1 MRKNFR
7 ELHTRQLD
15 ARIRAARM
23 IAHAPPPRNGWIR
36 AVRQALGMS
45 QPQLAA
51 RLKLKRQSLNDL
63 EKAEAAGK
71 ITLESLRR
79 VARALEC
86 TLTYA
91 LVPTKGSIARTR
103 ESRAEE
109 LADRE
114 LERVAHSMT
123 LEAQGLPQ
131 LEIRRQR
138 KRVAGEFLRGSSRTL
153 WR

>member
-1 MRKNFR
+1 
-7 ELHTRQLD
+7 
-15 ARIRAARM
+15 M

>member
-1 MRKNFR
+1 
-7 ELHTRQLD
+7 
-15 ARIRAARM
+15 M

-109 LADRE
+109 SADRE